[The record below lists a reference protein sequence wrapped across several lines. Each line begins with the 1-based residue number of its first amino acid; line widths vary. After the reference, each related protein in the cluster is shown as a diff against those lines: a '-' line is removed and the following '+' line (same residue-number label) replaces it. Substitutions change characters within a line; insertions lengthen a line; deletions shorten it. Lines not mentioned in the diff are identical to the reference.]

1 MSALIR
7 NILKVT
13 VYALSI
19 CCAGALTATIKWG
32 ELNAFT
38 TTFAIIV
45 IALVATPGLT
55 LARQTVWRHEHKE
68 CLRHAQELHRTI
80 HSMSRCGITHLLP
93 LDIPGNSPHTMRV
106 IIRTRECPELG
117 PVAELERVYWHDPN
131 GTTFIITPEGVT
143 VDGRPAAG
151 TQLAE
156 LTAFIQTASPRMPA
170 PVR

>member
-1 MSALIR
+1 MTTFIR
-7 NILKVT
+7 NIPKVAA
-13 VYALSI
+13 YILSFV
-19 CCAGALTATIKWG
+19 CSGALAGTIKWG

-38 TTFAIIV
+38 TTFATIMV
-45 IALVATPGLT
+45 ALVAAPGLALTCQT
-55 LARQTVWRHEHKE
+55 LWRHEHKE

-93 LDIPGNSPHTMRV
+93 LDIPGNSPQTMRV

-156 LTAFIQTASPRMPA
+156 LTTLIRKASPRLPA